1 MNIIDILKTDY
12 QQFPHNQTYEIYA
25 ENVYFQD
32 PMNKFYGVK
41 RYQQMIGFINQYF
54 LDIKLELHHIAQTE
68 NAIATQW
75 TLKWIAPVPWK
86 PAMSIPGR
94 SELKVNDEGLIIS
107 HIDYWDISRLD
118 VLTQLLFPLK
128 KR

>member
-1 MNIIDILKTDY
+1 MNIIDILKKDY
-12 QQFPHNQTYEIYA
+12 QQFPHNQTYSIYA

-86 PAMSIPGR
+86 PSMNIPGR
-94 SELKVNDEGLIIS
+94 SELKVNEEGLIVS

-118 VLTQLLFPLK
+118 VLKQLLFPLK

>member
-1 MNIIDILKTDY
+1 MNIIDILKKDY
-12 QQFPHNQTYEIYA
+12 EQFPQNQTYNIYA

-86 PAMSIPGR
+86 PPMSIPGR